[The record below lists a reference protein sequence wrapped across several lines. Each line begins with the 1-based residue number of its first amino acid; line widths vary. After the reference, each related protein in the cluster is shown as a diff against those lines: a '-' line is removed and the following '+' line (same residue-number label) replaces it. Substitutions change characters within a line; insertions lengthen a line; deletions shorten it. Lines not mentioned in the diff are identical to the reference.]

1 MKPIYPRIRFSPL
14 IPAARRSLSNTVNV
28 RPKLK
33 KPEPEA
39 RFPVEGVTYQFN
51 DEAQPP
57 KKRLMGFREWC
68 EKVYEPSKAAST
80 RPGTVR

>member
-1 MKPIYPRIRFSPL
+1 MISRYRTSPKL
-14 IPAARRSLSNTVNV
+14 QGALKRSFKTISF

-51 DEAQPP
+51 DEAKP
-57 KKRLMGFREWC
+57 KRKRLLGFREWC
-68 EKVYEPSKAAST
+68 ERIYEPHRRSQRLNDVHLPK
-80 RPGTVR
+80 